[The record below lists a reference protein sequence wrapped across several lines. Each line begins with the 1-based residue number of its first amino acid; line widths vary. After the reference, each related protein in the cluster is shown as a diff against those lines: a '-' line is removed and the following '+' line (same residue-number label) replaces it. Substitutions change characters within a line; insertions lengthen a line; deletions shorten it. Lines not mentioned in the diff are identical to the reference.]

1 MDEVQSKRGFH
12 EISPPKKTA
21 QTQLE
26 TSERIIRLFIMAA
39 FMSVLAFEAWLLSQ
53 VWQLF

>member
-1 MDEVQSKRGFH
+1 MDEVRSKSVMHGG
-12 EISPPKKTA
+12 SPPKKAA

-26 TSERIIRLFIMAA
+26 TSERILRLFIMAA
-39 FMSVLAFEAWLLSQ
+39 FVSVLAFEAWLLSQ

>member
-1 MDEVQSKRGFH
+1 MDEVQRKSIFH
-12 EISPPKKTA
+12 EASPSKKAA

-26 TSERIIRLFIMAA
+26 TSERIIRLFIMGA
-39 FMSVLAFEAWLLSQ
+39 FISVLAFEVWLLSQ

>member
-1 MDEVQSKRGFH
+1 MDEVRSKSVLHGG
-12 EISPPKKTA
+12 SPPKKAA

-26 TSERIIRLFIMAA
+26 TSERILRLFIMAV
-39 FMSVLAFEAWLLSQ
+39 FISVLAFEAWLLSQ